1 MVYGGPGYW
10 YSLVTLVMADGESSL
25 NVQQQ
30 QSMFSEEKRHN
41 AECEF

>member
-1 MVYGGPGYW
+1 MVCGGLGYW

-30 QSMFSEEKRHN
+30 QSMFFRREK
-41 AECEF
+41 A